1 MFVDKRSSGILCPIF
16 SLSSME
22 GIGTMGKGAYDFV
35 DFLVETKQTYWQVL
49 PIGITS
55 YGNSP
60 YQSFSS
66 FAGNPFFIDLELL
79 KQESLLDQE
88 DIDIDWGDPQYIDYN
103 NIENCKYN
111 ILKKAFRNSLFTK
124 EQEEEAYIQF
134 PWLQDFGI
142 FMSLKETYQGQS
154 RRDWENNSIKSMLLE
169 ESSEYLNEE
178 GRFHVFLQIKFYQ
191 QWFDLKKYANTH
203 NILLIGDLPIFVSG
217 DSVDI
222 WVNPEYF
229 LLDEQGH
236 EISVAGVPPDY
247 FSETGQLW
255 GNPLYDW
262 ETIKK
267 DDFSWW
273 ITRIVRSL
281 ELFDVLRI
289 DHFRAFESYW
299 AIPQGEK
306 TAINGEWIKAPGKEL
321 FDLLKEQMGE
331 LPIIAEDL
339 GIITPAVEELMS
351 HTNFPGMSVLHFAFD
366 DHSDNP
372 YKPENITENK
382 VVYTGTHDN
391 NTTLGWSLDTN
402 NQNDVHNVS
411 KRFTYDTIS
420 SDTFVKNFIE
430 MAWSTKA
437 NTAIVPIQDL
447 LFLGEEARINTPST
461 IGNNWNWRMK
471 TLPDSSTKKWLH
483 DITIKYNRI

>member
-1 MFVDKRSSGILCPIF
+1 MEDDMFVDKRSSGILCPIF

-191 QWFDLKKYANTH
+191 Q
-203 NILLIGDLPIFVSG
+203 
-217 DSVDI
+217 
-222 WVNPEYF
+222 
-229 LLDEQGH
+229 
-236 EISVAGVPPDY
+236 
-247 FSETGQLW
+247 
-255 GNPLYDW
+255 
-262 ETIKK
+262 
-267 DDFSWW
+267 
-273 ITRIVRSL
+273 
-281 ELFDVLRI
+281 
-289 DHFRAFESYW
+289 
-299 AIPQGEK
+299 
-306 TAINGEWIKAPGKEL
+306 
-321 FDLLKEQMGE
+321 
-331 LPIIAEDL
+331 
-339 GIITPAVEELMS
+339 
-351 HTNFPGMSVLHFAFD
+351 
-366 DHSDNP
+366 
-372 YKPENITENK
+372 
-382 VVYTGTHDN
+382 
-391 NTTLGWSLDTN
+391 
-402 NQNDVHNVS
+402 
-411 KRFTYDTIS
+411 
-420 SDTFVKNFIE
+420 
-430 MAWSTKA
+430 
-437 NTAIVPIQDL
+437 
-447 LFLGEEARINTPST
+447 
-461 IGNNWNWRMK
+461 
-471 TLPDSSTKKWLH
+471 
-483 DITIKYNRI
+483 